1 MAASENWLL
10 FCLYIKLN
18 KKIAHFE
25 QKNVIDSLNSALLH
39 LAQLIFRKVRSNFRK
54 IGIVGTIKWV

>member
-39 LAQLIFRKVRSNFRK
+39 LAQLIFRK
-54 IGIVGTIKWV
+54 GTFQF